1 MGIDPHWLIKG
12 WNGHT
17 CDPRAPLGAGGPG
30 SFRWPGATWD
40 PFADSEDWFHPLGP
54 STRHMCC
61 VLGTADGTS
70 AAAAHPTTVPF
81 SETAADFERWEGRV
95 QHMYLDT
102 KGLVTVGIG
111 KMLPDV
117 KAAQALAFVRRSD
130 KAAASAAEIKTDFDN
145 VSKQTK
151 AQLAS
156 AYEKHTALVL
166 PDDEIDALL
175 ATVVAGFEADLKAN
189 FTGYEN
195 YPASAKRAL
204 LDMIYNLGKSGL
216 LAYKK
221 LKKAAE
227 AGKWKDAA
235 AECYRHGPSQERN
248 DWTRDRF
255 LEAAN

>member
-1 MGIDPHWLIKG
+1 MGIDPKLLVMG
-12 WNGHT
+12 WNGHA
-17 CDPRAPLGAGGPG
+17 CDPRAPLGGGGAGQ
-30 SFRWPGATWD
+30 FRWPGATWD

-54 STRHMCC
+54 STWHQCC
-61 VLGTADGTS
+61 VLGSGSGDS
-70 AAAAHPTTVPF
+70 AAAAHPTSVPF
-81 SETAADFERWEGRV
+81 SDTAADFERWEGRV
-95 QHMYLDT
+95 PHMYLDT

-111 KMLPDV
+111 KMLPDA

-130 KAAASAAEIKTDFDN
+130 GAAASAAEIKTDYDN
-145 VSKQTK
+145 VHKQPK

-156 AYEKHTALVL
+156 AYEKHTALIL
-166 PDDEIDALL
+166 PDAEIDALL
-175 ATVVAGFEADLKAN
+175 AAVVAGFEADLKAN
-189 FTGYEN
+189 FAGYDN
-195 YPASAKRAL
+195 YPAPAKRAL

-221 LKKAAE
+221 LKKAVE